1 MLAQKREVALRTP
14 GLRWVDE
21 NADSSGDSIIAGRE
35 TRKMNTYQAVRDAM
49 SIALAK
55 DETAVVFGEDVA
67 FGGVFRCTMVSLLR
81 ISDTPSYN
89 VSQGLAE
96 EFGG

>member
-1 MLAQKREVALRTP
+1 MATSALLAQKREVALRTP

-21 NADSSGDSIIAGRE
+21 NADASGDSIVAGRE

-67 FGGVFRCTMVSLLR
+67 FGGVFRCTMVRLSRLFALPR
-81 ISDTPSYN
+81 
-89 VSQGLAE
+89 L
-96 EFGG
+96 